1 MDFFQHST
9 CLNFIL
15 PLDPPLGKAL
25 NILASKGCQC
35 PPKTWIITM
44 PGSVQYVVTFILDMS
59 AELKQEEGL
68 CAMRPHRPSRL
79 YSNSQSLLSRSSIV
93 KSSPSWGFRVN
104 HFYTPQAL
112 QGDIIWWILASNAQ
126 GQDCVKFTKFRTTN
140 KMEKCRIFI
149 ISSINKKLHNIQRIL
164 LILLRSW
171 CWNQTD
177 FNAFSV

>member
-35 PPKTWIITM
+35 PPNTWIVTM

-59 AELKQEEGL
+59 AELKQEDGL

-149 ISSINKKLHNIQRIL
+149 ISSINKKLHNIQKIL

-171 CWNQTD
+171 CWK
-177 FNAFSV
+177 